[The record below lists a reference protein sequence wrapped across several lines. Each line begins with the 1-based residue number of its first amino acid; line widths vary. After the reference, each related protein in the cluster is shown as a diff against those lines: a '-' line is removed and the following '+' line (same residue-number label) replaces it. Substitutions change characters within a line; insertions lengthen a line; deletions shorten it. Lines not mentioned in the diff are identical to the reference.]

1 MEIIFCV
8 AIAVYSVFLNL
19 RLRDIEERLEE
30 YNMENTDL
38 ELRMYNK
45 MMDIRKD
52 LKESINEKSRRK
64 SAKKR
69 RRVSKNAVS
78 TSKILRK
85 FRGDKNNIQAGGKG

>member
-1 MEIIFCV
+1 MIQKTITSLYNNL
-8 AIAVYSVFLNL
+8 IAVQGRYIDKALSQ
-19 RLRDIEERLEE
+19 
-30 YNMENTDL
+30 NTDL

-85 FRGDKNNIQAGGKG
+85 FRGDKNHLQAGGKG